1 MRITGGVSK
10 GRQLSAL
17 RGHKIRPSSERV
29 REAIFNIIGQ
39 DLADINVLDLFAGS
53 GILGIEALSRGAAGS
68 LFIDRSQQSV
78 GLIRKNLTLCGFE
91 KSGAVL
97 KRDLS
102 RGLPWKH
109 EMMRRKFGLVFIDP
123 PYGKKMI
130 TPILD
135 DLWGKNFLDTPAIV
149 VAESSKCD
157 TLPETFG
164 AIHLALMR
172 IYGETKLTVYHYGVE
187 Q

>member
-39 DLADINVLDLFAGS
+39 DLTGISVLDLFAGS
-53 GILGIEALSRGAAGS
+53 GILGIEALSRGALWG

-78 GLIRKNLTLCGFE
+78 SLIKKNLTVCGFE
-91 KSGAVL
+91 KSGSIL
-97 KRDLS
+97 RRDLS

-123 PYGKKMI
+123 PYGKNMI

-135 DLWGKNFLDTPAIV
+135 DLGGKKCLDAPVII
-149 VAESSKCD
+149 VAESSKFD

-164 AIHLALMR
+164 EIHQVLIR
-172 IYGETKLTVYHYGVE
+172 TYGETKLNIYHYGVE